1 MDEWEE
7 FMDRN
12 ATYCT
17 FLDLLD
23 EVYNGMGAII
33 VEGDS
38 WVKYRYLNYGH
49 FTQHINEADNLGWDI
64 FVVDL
69 DHQLE
74 DDSIHE
80 VTEIVGA
87 FILPN
92 GNHKIA
98 VCVGPAGQT
107 EENGFLI
114 TANIAA
120 FALAYSKETDLPLV
134 WLD

>member
-1 MDEWEE
+1 MDEYE
-7 FMDRN
+7 FMQEN
-12 ATYCT
+12 AKFCT
-17 FLDLLD
+17 FLDLL
-23 EVYNGMGAII
+23 ESPQREII
-33 VEGDS
+33 VESDL

-69 DHQLE
+69 DYQVE
-74 DDSIHE
+74 DDSLHT
-80 VTEIVGA
+80 VSEIVGA

-98 VCVGPAGQT
+98 VCISDEGHT
-107 EENGFLI
+107 EENGELI
-114 TANIAA
+114 VSNIEA
-120 FALAYSKETDLPLV
+120 FRLAYTKETDLPLV

>member
-7 FMDRN
+7 FMDEN

-17 FLDLLD
+17 FLDLL
-23 EVYNGMGAII
+23 ESPLREII

-98 VCVGPAGQT
+98 VCVGPTGQT
-107 EENGFLI
+107 EENGGLI
-114 TANIAA
+114 VSNIEA
-120 FALAYSKETDLPLV
+120 FRLAYTKETDLPMI